1 MAGFMGGE
9 TEADEGEALAGLF
22 STVVRVDSEV
32 RRMTKPASPAVH
44 VLLRHVEQVGFG
56 GAPRF
61 RGIDERG
68 RERLT
73 FIPGITFERSTP
85 ETIPD
90 DILPAIGRL
99 VRHYHD
105 AVAEFSLP
113 DGLHWHAPPER
124 AIPGDRIVCHNDL
137 SPRNV
142 VFRGGQPVA
151 LIDWDMACEA
161 PPVWDLAH
169 AAWQFVPVLADPD
182 FATSGWSK
190 APPDERRLQR
200 LRSLMDGYG
209 LSMPDRIGF
218 GDILARRIDATATG
232 IRKEAAGGH
241 LVHRTLVDSGVV
253 EQIERSRDWVLG
265 HADAIDA
272 ALTIDC

>member
-1 MAGFMGGE
+1 MAGFTGGE
-9 TEADEGEALAGLF
+9 TEGDEGQALAGLF
-22 STVVRVDSEV
+22 STVVRVDGEV
-32 RRMTKPASPAVH
+32 RRMIQPASPAVH
-44 VLLRHVEQVGFG
+44 VLLRHLERVGFD

-61 RGIDERG
+61 LGIDERG

-73 FIPGITFERSTP
+73 LIPGVTFERSTP

-90 DILPAIGRL
+90 DILLAIGRL
-99 VRHYHD
+99 VRRYHD
-105 AVAEFSLP
+105 AVAGFCLP
-113 DGLHWHAPPER
+113 DGLHWHAPLER

-142 VFRGGQPVA
+142 VFQHGQPVA

-161 PPVWDLAH
+161 SPVWDLAH

-182 FATSGWSK
+182 FAISGWSE
-190 APPDERRLQR
+190 APPDEHRLRRLRR
-200 LRSLMDGYG
+200 LIDGYG

-241 LVHRTLVDSGVV
+241 PVHRTLVDSGVV
-253 EQIERSRDWVLG
+253 EQIERSREWVRG

-272 ALTIDC
+272 ALAIDC